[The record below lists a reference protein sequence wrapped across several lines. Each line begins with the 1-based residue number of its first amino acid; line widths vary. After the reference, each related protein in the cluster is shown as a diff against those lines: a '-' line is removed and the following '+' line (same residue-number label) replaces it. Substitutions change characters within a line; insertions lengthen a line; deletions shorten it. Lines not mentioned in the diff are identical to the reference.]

1 MGEVGGWGVQVY
13 ACKCSDEM
21 MGSSHLL
28 SAAGPAIKLPPTAV
42 DVTLCAGTFPLVFS
56 LLGDLFEPRQRAAI
70 AAVVQ
75 LATGVGLAVGQ
86 GIAGFLG
93 AQVLAYTGGAPS
105 PFWCRIYAP
114 LYKPA
119 LRMHAVRSTWNKLA
133 APCPRDPCLPLPQH
147 MVVVALPAG
156 SSIGWRWPFVI
167 VAVPSIVAAV
177 VMVLTTDEPP
187 RGVTEHA
194 LHQAFEVGTCLQGLH
209 NQYWQCSQAHC
220 PCSGPQLCAATRLL
234 QLGWGAS
241 S

>member
-1 MGEVGGWGVQVY
+1 MGEVGGWGVQVH
-13 ACKCSDEM
+13 ASKRSGEV
-21 MGSSHLL
+21 MGLLHLL

-42 DVTLCAGTFPLVFS
+42 DVALCAGTFPLVFS

-86 GIAGFLG
+86 GIAGFVG
-93 AQVLAYTGGAPS
+93 ARVLAFTGGAPS
-105 PFWCRIYAP
+105 PCWCRIYAP
-114 LYKPA
+114 VYRPA
-119 LRMHAVRSTWNKLA
+119 LRMHAVRNMWSKLA
-133 APCPRDPCLPLPQH
+133 ASCPEFPAYPSHSTWLS
-147 MVVVALPAG
+147 VALPAG